1 MKQTAIVALDH
12 ISVPVRDLKT
22 ARSFYKAALGA
33 LGMKIN
39 MEVDDAFGMGS
50 KKEKIFWLVRDKKA
64 TGDGHYALRV
74 DSRDEVNAFYAA
86 AIRAGGKNNGKPGL
100 RPNYGP
106 NYYAAF
112 VTDREGNNIEVVCYA
127 NVRSLGKTNGSSRR
141 VTGRPAKRAMASRQR
156 ASAAAKRTGST
167 SSRSTSG
174 TKRSSGV
181 RRAAKRRSHSKS
193 SRRR

>member
-1 MKQTAIVALDH
+1 MKQTNIVALDH

-22 ARSFYKAALGA
+22 ARAFYKAALGA

-39 MEVDDAFGMGS
+39 MEVDDGFGMGS

-64 TGDGHYALRV
+64 MGEGHYALRV
-74 DSRDEVNAFYAA
+74 DSRDEVDAFYAA
-86 AIRAGGKNNGKPGL
+86 AVRAGGKNNGKPGL

-141 VTGRPAKRAMASRQR
+141 VAGRPAKRAMASRQR
-156 ASAAAKRTGST
+156 ASAATKRTGST
-167 SSRSTSG
+167 G
-174 TKRSSGV
+174 TKRSSSV
-181 RRAAKRRSHSKS
+181 RRAAKRRSKSKS